1 MLSLLSLSL
10 TAEPA
15 KHRLE
20 HDCVCLWH
28 LMPELRL
35 GPTPWRL
42 VLLKR
47 GSGYVL
53 VDPSREPVMWA
64 GQGLLIPLANKDTA
78 FESDFSQLAE
88 GHT

>member
-1 MLSLLSLSL
+1 
-10 TAEPA
+10 
-15 KHRLE
+15 
-20 HDCVCLWH
+20 
-28 LMPELRL
+28 
-35 GPTPWRL
+35 